1 MAAGVKE
8 MRISTIVQSYV
19 DLLQHPPRV
28 LMQLHLIL
36 GTAEVTNTNV

>member
-8 MRISTIVQSYV
+8 IRISTIAQPSV
-19 DLLQHPPRV
+19 DLLQEPPKV

-36 GTAEVTNTNV
+36 ETAEVTNTNV